1 MGVRIPDS
9 ANFLDFFKSLELKK
23 DDVVFISS
31 DLGRLAK
38 SCRANNERLD
48 LNLLID
54 TLQTI
59 LSEGTLV
66 IPAYTD
72 NLLDGDT
79 FDWVKSKPTT
89 GALSNKVQR
98 RSDFKRTRD
107 PLHSVFAWGKHE
119 KEILELDDN
128 STFGQ
133 HSIFGFL
140 KKVNAKFIF
149 IDIHIQDCFTYIHF
163 IEAQQQVPYR
173 KTYTYAIECI
183 YPEGKQSRDVKFYSK
198 KLGIMS
204 DIHELHDVLLKD
216 DIYQIFQFRDST
228 IHILEAQTTW
238 DYAEKSINN
247 GPKLYKYSIVK
258 HVKDFVK
265 RYLLRRKGIF

>member
-1 MGVRIPDS
+1 MGVRIPDAES
-9 ANFLDFFKSLELKK
+9 FLDFFKSLELKK

-31 DLGRLAK
+31 DLGKLAK

-48 LNLLID
+48 LNLLIEI
-54 TLQTI
+54 LQTI

-89 GALSNKVQR
+89 GALSNKVQK

-107 PLHSVFAWGKHE
+107 PLHSVFVWGKHQE
-119 KEILELDDN
+119 EVLELEDN
-128 STFGQ
+128 STFGKK
-133 HSIFGFL
+133 SIFEFL
-140 KKVNAKFIF
+140 KKVNAKFVF
-149 IDIHIQDCFTYIHF
+149 IDIHIQECFTYIHY
-163 IEAQQQVPYR
+163 IEEQQKVPYR
-173 KTYTYAIECI
+173 KNYTYSIECI
-183 YPEGKQSRDVKFYSK
+183 YPEGIEQRAVNFYSK

-204 DIHELHDVLLKD
+204 DINDLHDVLMKD
-216 DIYQIFQFRDST
+216 NIYKIFQFRDST

-238 DYAEKSINN
+238 DYAVKSIKT